1 MSAVA
6 IRAALEVAISAMS
19 PALPTAYENAPYVPT
34 TGTAWQRVNI
44 VHADPRPLE
53 QGGKLHEEPGFLQ
66 VTLFYPPNT
75 GPAAAEARAELIRS
89 TFKHGS
95 QFTASGVT
103 VTVSNTPSIVPIPE
117 EDWFALSVRV
127 PFYSLITRS

>member
-1 MSAVA
+1 MSAA
-6 IRAALEVAISAMS
+6 LIRQALEVALAAMS
-19 PALPTAYENAPYVPT
+19 PSLPTAYENAPYTPT

-44 VHADPRPLE
+44 MHAEPRPLE
-53 QGGKLHEEPGFLQ
+53 QGGKLHEEPGFMQ

-103 VTVSNTPSIVPIPE
+103 VTVSNTPSITMIPE
-117 EDWFALSVRV
+117 EDWFSLSVRV
-127 PFYSLITRS
+127 PFYSFIVRS